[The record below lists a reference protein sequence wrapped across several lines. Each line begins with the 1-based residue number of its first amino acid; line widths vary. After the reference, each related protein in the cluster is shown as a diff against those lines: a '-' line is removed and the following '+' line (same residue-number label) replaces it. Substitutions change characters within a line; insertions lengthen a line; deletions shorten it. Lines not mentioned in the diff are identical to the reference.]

1 MITEAGEA
9 AMPEN
14 GSPAVRIMIGG
25 GPAVLA
31 RPAGAL
37 LVDDRG
43 GPFHRCV
50 LADLGHTPDQLR
62 HLTALG
68 FDPYTYAAPA
78 ERVPTLAVRLWLD
91 QLAVS
96 GPVIDGAAELT
107 VDQERRLVAAI
118 HPTGA
123 AERLVVDVD
132 GTPTLAPGLPAQ
144 LVPGTSPALHSFDRA
159 AGVLLA
165 ELVRRGPE
173 TGEAAA
179 ALVDVLNGGG
189 GPTGV
194 LALLDRL
201 DPALLTPVDGPVEAP
216 VDASIEAPIDAP
228 IEAIRAF
235 AAFRRATERGAG
247 PLCFGD
253 ELVHGRLAAT
263 AADRWIVAG
272 GQDHALATAEAL
284 LTGNP
289 AARVTVVAASLGTAA
304 VHTARYV
311 ELRRRHVADDGG
323 DGRLEFRTGAEP
335 GKVTV
340 TGTGR
345 YAEGGVEAE
354 GYAASIGRART
365 LPFAVGKLARWA
377 RERRGQ
383 VTGSL
388 LFDADR
394 QYLGYRLHFA
404 AEGLAHQVDVTG
416 AASWFLPAEVFA
428 PELARQVELMG
439 ERAVPPESGS
449 APTDLGPV
457 AEQAARLAAARQRG
471 AVRETRTMLE
481 YWG

>member
-1 MITEAGEA
+1 MS
-9 AMPEN
+9 EN

-43 GPFHRCV
+43 GPFHRGV

-96 GPVIDGAAELT
+96 GPVIDGAAELA
-107 VDQERRLVAAI
+107 VDQERRLVAAV

-201 DPALLTPVDGPVEAP
+201 DPALLTPVDGPV
-216 VDASIEAPIDAP
+216 DAP

-263 AADRWIVAG
+263 AADSWIVAG

-335 GKVTV
+335 GAVTV

-471 AVRETRTMLE
+471 AVRETRTTPE
-481 YWG
+481 CWA

>member
-14 GSPAVRIMIGG
+14 GGPAVRIMIGG

-43 GPFHRCV
+43 GPFHRGV

-144 LVPGTSPALHSFDRA
+144 LVPGTGPALHSFDRA

-173 TGEAAA
+173 AGEAAA
-179 ALVDVLNGGG
+179 ALVDVLNRRG

-201 DPALLTPVDGPVEAP
+201 DPALLTPIDGPVEAP
-216 VDASIEAPIDAP
+216 VDAP

-263 AADRWIVAG
+263 AADSWIVAG
-272 GQDHALATAEAL
+272 GGDHALATAEAL

-304 VHTARYV
+304 VHTARYG

-335 GKVTV
+335 GAVTA

-388 LFDADR
+388 LFDSDR

-471 AVRETRTMLE
+471 AVRETRTVPE
-481 YWG
+481 CWA

>member
-1 MITEAGEA
+1 MITEAGDA
-9 AMPEN
+9 TVPEN
-14 GSPAVRIMIGG
+14 SGTAVRIMIGG

-43 GPFHRCV
+43 GPFHRGV

-62 HLTALG
+62 HLNALG
-68 FDPYTYAAPA
+68 FDPYAYAAPA

-91 QLAVS
+91 QLAAS
-96 GPVIDGAAELT
+96 GPVVDGAAELA
-107 VDQERRLVAAI
+107 VDQQRRLVAAI
-118 HPTGA
+118 HPTGG

-132 GTPTLAPGLPAQ
+132 GIPTLAPGLPAQ
-144 LVPGTSPALHSFDRA
+144 LAPGTGPALHSFDRA

-165 ELVRRGPE
+165 ELVRMGPAA
-173 TGEAAA
+173 GEAAA
-179 ALVDVLNGGG
+179 ALVDVLDRRG
-189 GPTGV
+189 GPADV
-194 LALLDRL
+194 LALLDRVAPMLL
-201 DPALLTPVDGPVEAP
+201 DPALPAP
-216 VDASIEAPIDAP
+216 VGAP

-235 AAFRRATERGAG
+235 AAFLRAAEDGAG

-263 AADRWIVAG
+263 LADSWIVAG
-272 GQDHALATAEAL
+272 GGDHALATAEVI

-289 AARVTVVAASLGTAA
+289 AARVTVVAASIGTAA
-304 VHTARYV
+304 ANTARYF
-311 ELRRRHVADDGG
+311 ELRRRHAADDGG

-335 GKVTV
+335 GAVTV

-354 GYAASIGRART
+354 GYAAAIGRARA
-365 LPFAVGKLARWA
+365 LPLAVGRLARWA

-388 LFDADR
+388 LFDSDR

-404 AEGLAHQVDVTG
+404 AEGWLHQVDVTG

-428 PELARQVELMG
+428 AELARQVERMG

-471 AVRETRTMLE
+471 AVRESRTMPE
-481 YWG
+481 GWA

>member
-1 MITEAGEA
+1 MITEAGDA
-9 AMPEN
+9 TMPEN
-14 GSPAVRIMIGG
+14 SSPAAQIMIGG

-43 GPFHRCV
+43 GPFHRSV

-62 HLTALG
+62 HLYALG
-68 FDPYTYAAPA
+68 FDPYAYAAPA
-78 ERVPTLAVRLWLD
+78 DRVPTTAVRLWLD

-96 GPVIDGAAELT
+96 GPVIDGAAELA

-118 HPTGA
+118 HPSGA
-123 AERLVVDVD
+123 AERLIVDVA
-132 GTPTLAPGLPAQ
+132 GIPTLAPGLPAQ
-144 LVPGTSPALHSFDRA
+144 LAPGTGPALHSFDRA

-165 ELVRRGPE
+165 ELLGRGPAA
-173 TGEAAA
+173 GEAAA
-179 ALVDVLNGGG
+179 ALVDVLNSRG
-189 GPTGV
+189 GPAGV
-194 LALLDRL
+194 LALLDRV
-201 DPALLTPVDGPVEAP
+201 DPALLAP
-216 VDASIEAPIDAP
+216 VDAP

-235 AAFRRATERGAG
+235 AAFLRAIEDGAG

-263 AADRWIVAG
+263 AADSWIVAG
-272 GQDHALATAEAL
+272 GGDHALATAEAL

-289 AARVTVVAASLGTAA
+289 AARVTVVAGSLTTAA
-304 VHTARYV
+304 VNTARYV
-311 ELRRRHVADDGG
+311 ELRRRHVAHDGG

-335 GKVTV
+335 GAMIV

-354 GYAASIGRART
+354 GYAASIGRARM
-365 LPFAVGKLARWA
+365 LPLAVGRLARWA
-377 RERRGQ
+377 REHRGQ

-388 LFDADR
+388 LFDTDR

-404 AEGLAHQVDVTG
+404 AEGLRHQVDVTG
-416 AASWFLPAEVFA
+416 AASWSLPAEVFA
-428 PELARQVELMG
+428 AELARQVETMG

-471 AVRETRTMLE
+471 AVREARTVPE
-481 YWG
+481 CWVRPA

>member
-43 GPFHRCV
+43 GPFHRGV

-118 HPTGA
+118 HPAGA

-179 ALVDVLNGGG
+179 ALVDVLNRGG

-201 DPALLTPVDGPVEAP
+201 DPALLTPIDAP
-216 VDASIEAPIDAP
+216 IEVPIDAP

-235 AAFRRATERGAG
+235 AAFRRAAERGAG

-263 AADRWIVAG
+263 AADSWIVAG
-272 GQDHALATAEAL
+272 GADHALATAEAL

-304 VHTARYV
+304 VNTARYV

-335 GKVTV
+335 GAVTV

-388 LFDADR
+388 LFDPDR

-416 AASWFLPAEVFA
+416 AASWFLPAEVFTA
-428 PELARQVELMG
+428 ELARQVELMG
-439 ERAVPPESGS
+439 ERVVPPESGS

-471 AVRETRTMLE
+471 AVRETRTMPE
-481 YWG
+481 CWA

>member
-1 MITEAGEA
+1 MITEAGDA
-9 AMPEN
+9 AMSEN
-14 GSPAVRIMIGG
+14 SSPAVRIMIGG

-43 GPFHRCV
+43 GPFHRGV

-68 FDPYTYAAPA
+68 FDPYRYAAPA

-123 AERLVVDVD
+123 ADRLVVDVD
-132 GTPTLAPGLPAQ
+132 GIPTLAPGLPVQ
-144 LVPGTSPALHSFDRA
+144 LAPGTSPALHSFDRA

-173 TGEAAA
+173 AGEAAA
-179 ALVDVLNGGG
+179 ALVDVLNRGG

-201 DPALLTPVDGPVEAP
+201 DPALLAP
-216 VDASIEAPIDAP
+216 VDALVEAP

-235 AAFRRATERGAG
+235 AAFRRATEHGAG

-263 AADRWIVAG
+263 VADSWIVAG
-272 GQDHALATAEAL
+272 GGDHALATAEAL

-289 AARVTVVAASLGTAA
+289 AARVTVVAASVGAAA
-304 VHTARYV
+304 VNTARYV
-311 ELRRRHVADDGG
+311 ELRRRHVATDGG
-323 DGRLEFRTGAEP
+323 DGRLEFRTGAGP
-335 GKVTV
+335 GPMTV

-345 YAEGGVEAE
+345 YVEGGVEAE

-377 RERRGQ
+377 WERRGQ

-388 LFDADR
+388 LFDSDR

-404 AEGLAHQVDVTG
+404 AEGLAHRVDVTG
-416 AASWFLPAEVFA
+416 AASWFLPAEVFPA
-428 PELARQVELMG
+428 ELARQVELMG

-457 AEQAARLAAARQRG
+457 AEQAARLATARQRG
-471 AVRETRTMLE
+471 AVRETRTMPE
-481 YWG
+481 CWA